1 MDHTKF
7 YTDNKFKLVIDL
19 RSMTDTTMQ
28 GSGVRLV
35 NTKDGVFLE
44 IKRKTSASGNLKCH
58 VFTIS
63 DP

>member
-7 YTDNKFKLVIDL
+7 YTDNKFELLIDL
-19 RSMTDTTMQ
+19 RSLTDTTMQ
-28 GSGVRLV
+28 GSGIRLV
-35 NTKDGVFLE
+35 NTKDSVFLE
-44 IKRKTSASGNLKCH
+44 NERKTSGSKNLKCH